1 MGWEWDMDDLLGRV
15 CVPLVVVPT
24 VFRIGL
30 LYRFSS
36 VRQSSI
42 VRSNT
47 LQPGMP
53 SVYPSLTS
61 SLTKQGFIF
70 VYPLPSS
77 RHIFLHPPHHYTLW
91 LNASFV
97 FLSPNFR
104 FRGRG
109 KIGESLRVWVG
120 PLCVGREFPLS
131 WRGGGVA
138 NGGEGRERDKGGWEC
153 DGWDV

>member
-1 MGWEWDMDDLLGRV
+1 MDDLLGRV

-77 RHIFLHPPHHYTLW
+77 RHIFLHPPPHHYTLW

-109 KIGESLRVWVG
+109 EIGESLRVWVG
-120 PLCVGREFPLS
+120 PLCVGRE
-131 WRGGGVA
+131 
-138 NGGEGRERDKGGWEC
+138 RDKGGWEC